1 MRLGCKER
9 QLRIFILTFG
19 KDFDYNNGVNSP
31 DVLERLARD
40 SCLTNQKIELTYG
53 LKRANVCQGFF
64 LTRKRACE
72 SIEKAEGTETKS
84 NWPFDACKRMAV
96 VSIFNSPNH
105 SLHCLSVDTFVGN
118 LYNYMSGSNKL
129 K

>member
-1 MRLGCKER
+1 MRLGCRER
-9 QLRIFILTFG
+9 QLRIFLWTFG
-19 KDFDYNNGVNSP
+19 KDFGYNNGVNSP

-40 SCLTNQKIELTYG
+40 SCLTNQKIESTYG
-53 LKRANVCQGFF
+53 LKRANVCQGFL
-64 LTRKRACE
+64 LTRKRAMKVL
-72 SIEKAEGTETKS
+72 EKAKGTETKS

-96 VSIFNSPNH
+96 VSIFISPNL